1 MRMDDMK
8 EFLENIDRVHTTEMG
23 VTRIRKN
30 LSLYVDDVVGYCK
43 EKIMKPEAIITRQGK
58 NWYAHVDGCVLTIN
72 AYSYTI
78 ITAHLEK

>member
-1 MRMDDMK
+1 MNL
-8 EFLENIDRVHTTEMG
+8 LENLEKIHTTEMG

-30 LSLYVDDVVGYCK
+30 LSLCVDDVVGYCK

>member
-1 MRMDDMK
+1 MK

-23 VTRIRKN
+23 VERIRKN
-30 LSLYVDDVVGYCK
+30 LSLDIDDVVGYCK
-43 EKIMKPEAIITRQGK
+43 EKIMKPEAIIIRQGK
-58 NWYAHVDGCVLTIN
+58 NWYAYVDGCVLTIN